1 MYKLQNSGRSRA
13 HFKKGQSTNW
23 RGFIVAFKKNIRV
36 DDQVYFFDK
45 NTGEKF
51 AKLSSVLLN
60 DIHHHHLKSEMTG
73 KTVLLSEFG
82 KQRRFSGSPNQLVK
96 SIRNLFPRF
105 LNLR

>member
-1 MYKLQNSGRSRA
+1 MNE
-13 HFKKGQSTNW
+13 
-23 RGFIVAFKKNIRV
+23 

-51 AKLSSVLLN
+51 TKLSSVLLN
-60 DIHHHHLKSEMTG
+60 DMNHHHLKSEITG

-82 KQRRFSGSPNQLVK
+82 IQRRFSVAPREGIK
-96 SIRNLFPRF
+96 SIKNLFPRF